1 MPEQRLIKKYPN
13 RRLYDTER
21 SCYITVED
29 VRKLVLEGADL
40 KVIDDQSGEDV
51 TRAVLIQIIIDH
63 ESGSKATF
71 TNDMLARFIRL
82 SNDAAQRTFA
92 DYLDQSMSMFLDQQ
106 KTVGDSVYKAMSGAS
121 LAEMAERNM
130 ELLRTMQ
137 EGFLKAAGL
146 ATPPKKGGG
155 GGRNSGGSAK

>member
-1 MPEQRLIKKYPN
+1 MPPQRLIKKYPN

-29 VRKLVLEGADL
+29 VRKLVLEGMDL

-51 TRAVLIQIIIDH
+51 TRNVLIQIIIDH

-106 KTVGDSVYKAMSGAS
+106 KTVGDSVYKAMSGAA
-121 LAEMAERNM
+121 LTELAERNM
-130 ELLRTMQ
+130 ELWRTMQ

-146 ATPPKKGGG
+146 AMVPKKGGG
-155 GGRNSGGSAK
+155 GGTAK